1 MSVNDTVVD
10 EKYEELRASHNPKV
24 VDTYVTVKA
33 NAFAVGKQVR
43 DIFWPASLF
52 VLSMKH
58 GNPNNKA
65 DKLDSKAIR
74 EGDILHVRYTTYN
87 EQQTNEELEAI
98 VGIQE

>member
-43 DIFWPASLF
+43 DIFWPAWR
-52 VLSMKH
+52 
-58 GNPNNKA
+58 
-65 DKLDSKAIR
+65 LDFP
-74 EGDILHVRYTTYN
+74 
-87 EQQTNEELEAI
+87 EATWP
-98 VGIQE
+98 GP